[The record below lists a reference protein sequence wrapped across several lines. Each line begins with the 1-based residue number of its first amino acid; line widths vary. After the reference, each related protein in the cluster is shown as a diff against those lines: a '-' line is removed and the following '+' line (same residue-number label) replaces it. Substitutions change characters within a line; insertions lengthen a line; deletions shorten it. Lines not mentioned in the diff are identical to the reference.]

1 MLHIPRGSDEGVLAA
16 SPYRPNLRLYSYEV
30 KNGEEKRSA
39 LVKLLRNGNLNAED
53 SKNKMSHKSNA
64 RDSTIIYVWRRDEVD
79 LLYEYL
85 SALNVGQ
92 GKRSNVRMQRRDDED
107 QSGDL
112 DWGQGKIVKYHAG
125 LSSEQRERAQN
136 QFIRY
141 VLQIA

>member
-1 MLHIPRGSDEGVLAA
+1 MLAA

-30 KNGEEKRSA
+30 KNGEEKRSG
-39 LVKLLRNGNLNAED
+39 LVKLLRNGNLNAEGT
-53 SKNKMSHKSNA
+53 KNNMSNKSNI

-92 GKRSNVRMQRRDDED
+92 GKRCLKGRSNVRMQCRDDEE

-112 DWGQGKIVKYHAG
+112 DWGQGRIVKYHAG